1 MPHSGGTNM
10 DTILKTENIW
20 KTYESSS
27 VKVNAING
35 ISLAFTKGKFYAIIG
50 RSGSGKSTLLY
61 LLSGLDQPTKGKVYF
76 EEKDLSQYPDGQ
88 MAIFRR
94 RHMGFVFQQ
103 YNLMEEYNVLD
114 NICMPVKL
122 DQRKPDPEFLHTVL
136 TALGLLD
143 KQKKYAGEL
152 SGGEQQRVAIA
163 RSILSKP
170 KIIFADE
177 PTGNLDKKTA
187 FETLELLMD
196 CAGKF
201 GQTLIMV
208 THDLEIARMSETVI
222 TIEDGRVIE

>member
-1 MPHSGGTNM
+1 M

-88 MAIFRR
+88 MAVFRR

-187 FETLELLMD
+187 FETLELLME

-222 TIEDGRVIE
+222 NIEDGKVIE

>member
-1 MPHSGGTNM
+1 M

-187 FETLELLMD
+187 FETLELLME

-222 TIEDGRVIE
+222 NIEDGKVIE

>member
-94 RHMGFVFQQ
+94 RHMCFVFQQ

-177 PTGNLDKKTA
+177 PTGYVKLVQQKN
-187 FETLELLMD
+187 
-196 CAGKF
+196 
-201 GQTLIMV
+201 
-208 THDLEIARMSETVI
+208 
-222 TIEDGRVIE
+222 

>member
-1 MPHSGGTNM
+1 M
-10 DTILKTENIW
+10 DTILRTENIW

-35 ISLAFTKGKFYAIIG
+35 ISLAFTKGKFYAVIG

-88 MAIFRR
+88 MAVFRR

-136 TALGLLD
+136 AALGLLD
-143 KQKKYAGEL
+143 KQKKYAGGL

-177 PTGNLDKKTA
+177 PTGNLVKKTA
-187 FETLELLMD
+187 FETLELLME

-222 TIEDGRVIE
+222 TIEDGKVIE

>member
-1 MPHSGGTNM
+1 M
-10 DTILKTENIW
+10 DTILRTENIW

-88 MAIFRR
+88 MAVFRR

-187 FETLELLMD
+187 FETLELLME

-222 TIEDGRVIE
+222 NIEDGKVIE